1 MKPWKIV
8 SIIVVVVVLGIGVL
22 LALGFMGTKKKPQQA
37 KQQQTVQSSQKK
49 EEVKQETKS
58 SSSSANSS
66 SQASSS
72 KTEETK
78 SSETKPSS
86 SSEEP
91 KKNES
96 ETYAL
101 ANVDFPNF
109 KTNGSSRAVVSGK
122 KVYKLGTSY
131 VFNVVLTVPTESN
144 GNMEVDYLTTF
155 NNYNSVKIGSL
166 VAVEYG
172 ITADGSMTIT
182 SAKPI

>member
-8 SIIVVVVVLGIGVL
+8 SIIVVVVVLGIGL
-22 LALGFMGTKKKPQQA
+22 LIAFGGMGVKKKNQQA
-37 KQQQTVQSSQKK
+37 KQQQTTQTTQKK
-49 EEVKQETKS
+49 EEVKQETKPS
-58 SSSSANSS
+58 SSSSSS

-72 KTEETK
+72 KTEEAK
-78 SSETKPSS
+78 PSETKPSS
-86 SSEEP
+86 SETP
-91 KKNES
+91 KKTES
-96 ETYAL
+96 DTYAL
-101 ANVDFPNF
+101 ANVDFPTF
-109 KTNGSSRAVVSGK
+109 KTTGSSRAVVSGK
-122 KVYKLGTSY
+122 KVHKLGTSY

>member
-8 SIIVVVVVLGIGVL
+8 SIVVFIVVVAVSLLIVFGGMGV
-22 LALGFMGTKKKPQQA
+22 KKKQA
-37 KQQQTVQSSQKK
+37 TNNKQQTTQTAQTTQQQK
-49 EEVKQETKS
+49 EEVKQATSTVEVTES
-58 SSSSANSS
+58 STT
-66 SQASSS
+66 QASTV
-72 KTEETK
+72 KEETK
-78 SSETKPSS
+78 KSD
-86 SSEEP
+86 
-91 KKNES
+91 S

-109 KTNGSSRAVVSGK
+109 KTTGSSRAVVSGK

-131 VFNVVLTVPTESN
+131 VFNIIMTVPTETN
-144 GNMEVDYLTTF
+144 GNIEVEYLTTF

-172 ITADGSMTIT
+172 ISSDGAVAIT

>member
-8 SIIVVVVVLGIGVL
+8 SIVGLFVVVAVSLLIVFGGMGV
-22 LALGFMGTKKKPQQA
+22 KKKQA
-37 KQQQTVQSSQKK
+37 TNNKQQTTQTAQTAQQQK
-49 EEVKQETKS
+49 EGVKQATTTVEVTES
-58 SSSSANSS
+58 STT
-66 SQASSS
+66 QASTV
-72 KTEETK
+72 KEETK
-78 SSETKPSS
+78 KSD
-86 SSEEP
+86 
-91 KKNES
+91 S

-109 KTNGSSRAVVSGK
+109 KTTGSSRAVVSGK

-131 VFNVVLTVPTESN
+131 VFNIIMTVPTETN
-144 GNMEVDYLTTF
+144 GNIEVEYLTTF

-172 ITADGSMTIT
+172 ISSDGAVAIT

>member
-8 SIIVVVVVLGIGVL
+8 SIVGLFVVVAVSLLIVFGGMGV
-22 LALGFMGTKKKPQQA
+22 KKKQA
-37 KQQQTVQSSQKK
+37 NNNKQQTTQTAQTTQQQK
-49 EEVKQETKS
+49 EEVKQATTTVEVTES
-58 SSSSANSS
+58 SST
-66 SQASSS
+66 QASTV
-72 KTEETK
+72 KEETK
-78 SSETKPSS
+78 KSD
-86 SSEEP
+86 
-91 KKNES
+91 S

-109 KTNGSSRAVVSGK
+109 KTTGSSRAVVSGK

-131 VFNVVLTVPTESN
+131 VFNIIMTVPTETN
-144 GNMEVDYLTTF
+144 GNIEVEYLTTF

-172 ITADGSMTIT
+172 ISSDGAVAIT

>member
-8 SIIVVVVVLGIGVL
+8 SIVVFIVVVAVSLLIVFGGMGV
-22 LALGFMGTKKKPQQA
+22 KKKQA
-37 KQQQTVQSSQKK
+37 TNNKQQTTQTAQTTQQQK
-49 EEVKQETKS
+49 EEVKQATTTVEVTES
-58 SSSSANSS
+58 STT
-66 SQASSS
+66 QASTV
-72 KTEETK
+72 KEETK
-78 SSETKPSS
+78 KSD
-86 SSEEP
+86 
-91 KKNES
+91 S

-109 KTNGSSRAVVSGK
+109 KTTGSSRAVVSGK

-131 VFNVVLTVPTESN
+131 VFNIIMTVPTETN
-144 GNMEVDYLTTF
+144 GNIEVEYLTTF

-172 ITADGSMTIT
+172 ISSDGAVAIT

>member
-8 SIIVVVVVLGIGVL
+8 SIVVFIVVVAVSLLIVFGGMGV
-22 LALGFMGTKKKPQQA
+22 KKKQA
-37 KQQQTVQSSQKK
+37 NNNKQQTTQTTQQQK
-49 EEVKQETKS
+49 EEVKQATTTVEVTES
-58 SSSSANSS
+58 STT
-66 SQASSS
+66 QASTV
-72 KTEETK
+72 KEETK
-78 SSETKPSS
+78 KSD
-86 SSEEP
+86 
-91 KKNES
+91 S

-109 KTNGSSRAVVSGK
+109 KTTGSSRAVVSGK

-131 VFNVVLTVPTESN
+131 VFNIIMTVPTETN
-144 GNMEVDYLTTF
+144 GNIEVEYLTTF

-172 ITADGSMTIT
+172 ISSDGAVAIT

>member
-8 SIIVVVVVLGIGVL
+8 SFVVLFVVVAVSLLIVFGGMGV
-22 LALGFMGTKKKPQQA
+22 KKKQA
-37 KQQQTVQSSQKK
+37 TNNKQQTTQTAQTTQQQK
-49 EEVKQETKS
+49 EEVKQATTTVEITES
-58 SSSSANSS
+58 STTQTSTV
-66 SQASSS
+66 
-72 KTEETK
+72 KEETK
-78 SSETKPSS
+78 KSD
-86 SSEEP
+86 
-91 KKNES
+91 S

-109 KTNGSSRAVVSGK
+109 KTTGSSRAVVSGK

-131 VFNVVLTVPTESN
+131 VFNIIMTVPTETN
-144 GNMEVDYLTTF
+144 GNIEVEYLTTF

-172 ITADGSMTIT
+172 ISSDGAIAIT

>member
-8 SIIVVVVVLGIGVL
+8 SIVGLFVVVAVSLLIVFGGMGV
-22 LALGFMGTKKKPQQA
+22 KKKQA
-37 KQQQTVQSSQKK
+37 NNNKQQTTQTAQTSQQQK
-49 EEVKQETKS
+49 EEVKQSTTTVEVTES
-58 SSSSANSS
+58 STT
-66 SQASSS
+66 QASTV
-72 KTEETK
+72 KEETK
-78 SSETKPSS
+78 KSD
-86 SSEEP
+86 
-91 KKNES
+91 S

-109 KTNGSSRAVVSGK
+109 KTTGSSRAVVSGK

-131 VFNVVLTVPTESN
+131 VFNIIMTVPTETN
-144 GNMEVDYLTTF
+144 GNIEVEYLTTF

-172 ITADGSMTIT
+172 ISSDGAIAIT

>member
-8 SIIVVVVVLGIGVL
+8 SIVGLFVVVAVSLLIVFGGMGV
-22 LALGFMGTKKKPQQA
+22 KKKQA
-37 KQQQTVQSSQKK
+37 NNNKQQTTQTAQTTQQQK
-49 EEVKQETKS
+49 EEVKQS
-58 SSSSANSS
+58 STTVEVTESSTT
-66 SQASSS
+66 QASTV
-72 KTEETK
+72 KEETK
-78 SSETKPSS
+78 KSD
-86 SSEEP
+86 
-91 KKNES
+91 S

-109 KTNGSSRAVVSGK
+109 KTTGSSRAVVSGK

-131 VFNVVLTVPTESN
+131 VFNIIMTVPTETN
-144 GNMEVDYLTTF
+144 GNIEVEYLTTF

-172 ITADGSMTIT
+172 ISSDGAIAIT

>member
-8 SIIVVVVVLGIGVL
+8 SIVGLFVVVAVSLLIVFGGMGV
-22 LALGFMGTKKKPQQA
+22 KKKQA
-37 KQQQTVQSSQKK
+37 NNNKQQTTQTAQTTQQQK
-49 EEVKQETKS
+49 EEVKQDTTTVEVTES
-58 SSSSANSS
+58 STT
-66 SQASSS
+66 QASTV
-72 KTEETK
+72 KEETK
-78 SSETKPSS
+78 KSD
-86 SSEEP
+86 
-91 KKNES
+91 S

-109 KTNGSSRAVVSGK
+109 KTTGSSRAVVSGK

-131 VFNVVLTVPTESN
+131 VFNIIMTVPTETN
-144 GNMEVDYLTTF
+144 GNIEVEYLTTF

-172 ITADGSMTIT
+172 ISSDGAIAIT

>member
-8 SIIVVVVVLGIGVL
+8 SIVGLFVVVAVSLLIVFGGMGV
-22 LALGFMGTKKKPQQA
+22 KKKQA
-37 KQQQTVQSSQKK
+37 TNNKQQTTQTAQTTQQHK
-49 EEVKQETKS
+49 EEVKQS
-58 SSSSANSS
+58 STTVEVTESSTT
-66 SQASSS
+66 QASTV
-72 KTEETK
+72 KEETK
-78 SSETKPSS
+78 KSD
-86 SSEEP
+86 
-91 KKNES
+91 S

-109 KTNGSSRAVVSGK
+109 KTTGSSRAVVSGK

-131 VFNVVLTVPTESN
+131 VFNIIMTVPTETN
-144 GNMEVDYLTTF
+144 GNIEVEYLTTF

-172 ITADGSMTIT
+172 ISSDGAIAIT

>member
-8 SIIVVVVVLGIGVL
+8 SIVVLVVVVAVSLLIFFGGMGV
-22 LALGFMGTKKKPQQA
+22 KKKQA
-37 KQQQTVQSSQKK
+37 TNNKQQTTQTAQTTQQQK
-49 EEVKQETKS
+49 EEVKQS
-58 SSSSANSS
+58 SSTVEVTESSTT
-66 SQASSS
+66 QASTV
-72 KTEETK
+72 KEETK
-78 SSETKPSS
+78 KSD
-86 SSEEP
+86 
-91 KKNES
+91 S

-109 KTNGSSRAVVSGK
+109 KTTGSSRAVVSGK

-131 VFNVVLTVPTESN
+131 VFNIIMTVPTETN
-144 GNMEVDYLTTF
+144 GNIEVEYLTTF

-172 ITADGSMTIT
+172 ISSDGAIAIT

>member
-8 SIIVVVVVLGIGVL
+8 SIVVLVVVVAVSLLIVFGGMGV
-22 LALGFMGTKKKPQQA
+22 KKKQA
-37 KQQQTVQSSQKK
+37 NNNKQQTTQTAQTTQQQK
-49 EEVKQETKS
+49 EEVKQATTTVEVTES
-58 SSSSANSS
+58 STT
-66 SQASSS
+66 QASTV
-72 KTEETK
+72 KEETK
-78 SSETKPSS
+78 KSD
-86 SSEEP
+86 
-91 KKNES
+91 S

-109 KTNGSSRAVVSGK
+109 KTTGSSRAVVSGK

-131 VFNVVLTVPTESN
+131 VFNIIMTVPTETN
-144 GNMEVDYLTTF
+144 GNIEVEYLTTF

-172 ITADGSMTIT
+172 ISSDGAVAIT

>member
-8 SIIVVVVVLGIGVL
+8 SIVGLFVVVAVSLLIVFGGMGV
-22 LALGFMGTKKKPQQA
+22 KKKQA
-37 KQQQTVQSSQKK
+37 TNNKQQTTQTAQTTQQQK
-49 EEVKQETKS
+49 EEVKQSTTTVEVTES
-58 SSSSANSS
+58 STTQTSTV
-66 SQASSS
+66 
-72 KTEETK
+72 KEETK
-78 SSETKPSS
+78 KSD
-86 SSEEP
+86 
-91 KKNES
+91 S

-109 KTNGSSRAVVSGK
+109 KTTGSSRAVVSGK

-131 VFNVVLTVPTESN
+131 VFNIIMTVPTETN
-144 GNMEVDYLTTF
+144 GNIEVEYLTTF

-172 ITADGSMTIT
+172 ISSDGAIAIT

>member
-22 LALGFMGTKKKPQQA
+22 IAIGGMGVKKKNQQA

-49 EEVKQETKS
+49 EEVKQETKP
-58 SSSSANSS
+58 SSSSASSS

-72 KTEETK
+72 KSEESK
-78 SSETKPSS
+78 PSETKPSA
-86 SSEEP
+86 SEEP
-91 KKNES
+91 KKTES

-101 ANVDFPNF
+101 ANVDFPTF
-109 KTNGSSRAVVSGK
+109 KTTGSSRAVVSSR

-172 ITADGSMTIT
+172 ITSDGSMTIT

>member
-8 SIIVVVVVLGIGVL
+8 SIVGLFVVVAVSLLIFFGGMGV
-22 LALGFMGTKKKPQQA
+22 KKKQA
-37 KQQQTVQSSQKK
+37 TNNKQQTTQTAQTTQQQK
-49 EEVKQETKS
+49 EEVKQATTTVEVTES
-58 SSSSANSS
+58 STTQTSTV
-66 SQASSS
+66 
-72 KTEETK
+72 KEETK
-78 SSETKPSS
+78 KSD
-86 SSEEP
+86 
-91 KKNES
+91 S

-109 KTNGSSRAVVSGK
+109 KTTGSSRAVVSGK

-131 VFNVVLTVPTESN
+131 VFNIIMTVPTETN
-144 GNMEVDYLTTF
+144 GNIEVEYLTTF

-172 ITADGSMTIT
+172 ISSDGAIAIT

>member
-8 SIIVVVVVLGIGVL
+8 SIVGLFVVVAVSLLIIFGGMGV
-22 LALGFMGTKKKPQQA
+22 KKKQA
-37 KQQQTVQSSQKK
+37 TNNKQHTTQTAQTTQQQK
-49 EEVKQETKS
+49 EEVKQS
-58 SSSSANSS
+58 STTVEVTESSTT
-66 SQASSS
+66 QASTV
-72 KTEETK
+72 KEETK
-78 SSETKPSS
+78 KSD
-86 SSEEP
+86 
-91 KKNES
+91 S

-109 KTNGSSRAVVSGK
+109 KTTGSSRAVVSGK

-131 VFNVVLTVPTESN
+131 VFNIIMTVPTETN
-144 GNMEVDYLTTF
+144 GNIEVEYLTTF

-172 ITADGSMTIT
+172 ISSDGAIAIT

>member
-8 SIIVVVVVLGIGVL
+8 SIVGLFVVVAVSLLIVFGGMGV
-22 LALGFMGTKKKPQQA
+22 KKKQA
-37 KQQQTVQSSQKK
+37 TNNKQQTTQTAQTTQQQK
-49 EEVKQETKS
+49 EEVKQS
-58 SSSSANSS
+58 STTVEVTESSTT
-66 SQASSS
+66 QASTV
-72 KTEETK
+72 KEETK
-78 SSETKPSS
+78 KS
-86 SSEEP
+86 
-91 KKNES
+91 ES

-109 KTNGSSRAVVSGK
+109 KTTGSSRAVVSGK

-131 VFNVVLTVPTESN
+131 VFNIIMTVPTETN
-144 GNMEVDYLTTF
+144 GNIEVEYLTTF

-172 ITADGSMTIT
+172 ISSDGAIAIT

>member
-8 SIIVVVVVLGIGVL
+8 SIVGLFVVVAVSLLIVFGGMGV
-22 LALGFMGTKKKPQQA
+22 KKKQA
-37 KQQQTVQSSQKK
+37 TNNKQQTTQTAQTTQQQK
-49 EEVKQETKS
+49 EEVKQPSTTVEVTES
-58 SSSSANSS
+58 STT
-66 SQASSS
+66 QASTV
-72 KTEETK
+72 KEETK
-78 SSETKPSS
+78 KSD
-86 SSEEP
+86 
-91 KKNES
+91 S

-109 KTNGSSRAVVSGK
+109 KTTGSSRAVVSGK

-131 VFNVVLTVPTESN
+131 VFNIIMTVPTETN
-144 GNMEVDYLTTF
+144 GNIEVEYLTTF

-172 ITADGSMTIT
+172 ISSDGAIAIT

>member
-8 SIIVVVVVLGIGVL
+8 SIVVFIVVVAVSLLIVFGGMGV
-22 LALGFMGTKKKPQQA
+22 KKKQA
-37 KQQQTVQSSQKK
+37 NNNKQQTTQTAQTTQQQK
-49 EEVKQETKS
+49 EEVKQATTTVEVTES
-58 SSSSANSS
+58 STT
-66 SQASSS
+66 QASTV
-72 KTEETK
+72 KEETK
-78 SSETKPSS
+78 KSD
-86 SSEEP
+86 
-91 KKNES
+91 S

-109 KTNGSSRAVVSGK
+109 KTTGSSRAVVSGK

-131 VFNVVLTVPTESN
+131 VFNIIMTVPTETN
-144 GNMEVDYLTTF
+144 GNIEVEYLTTF

-172 ITADGSMTIT
+172 ISSDGAVAIT

>member
-8 SIIVVVVVLGIGVL
+8 SIVVFIVVVAVSLLIVFGGMGV
-22 LALGFMGTKKKPQQA
+22 KKKQETNN
-37 KQQQTVQSSQKK
+37 KQQTTQTAQTTQQQK
-49 EEVKQETKS
+49 EEVKQATTTVEVTES
-58 SSSSANSS
+58 STT
-66 SQASSS
+66 QASTV
-72 KTEETK
+72 KEETK
-78 SSETKPSS
+78 KSD
-86 SSEEP
+86 
-91 KKNES
+91 S

-109 KTNGSSRAVVSGK
+109 KTTGSSRAVVSGK

-131 VFNVVLTVPTESN
+131 VFNIIMTVPTETN
-144 GNMEVDYLTTF
+144 GNIEVEYLTTF

-172 ITADGSMTIT
+172 ISSDGAVAIT

>member
-8 SIIVVVVVLGIGVL
+8 SIVGLFVVVAVSLLIVFGGMGV
-22 LALGFMGTKKKPQQA
+22 KKKQA
-37 KQQQTVQSSQKK
+37 NNNKQQTTKTAQTSQQQK
-49 EEVKQETKS
+49 EEVKQSTTTVEVTES
-58 SSSSANSS
+58 STT
-66 SQASSS
+66 QASTV
-72 KTEETK
+72 KEETK
-78 SSETKPSS
+78 KSD
-86 SSEEP
+86 
-91 KKNES
+91 S

-109 KTNGSSRAVVSGK
+109 KTTGSSRAVVSGK

-131 VFNVVLTVPTESN
+131 VFNIIMTVPTETN
-144 GNMEVDYLTTF
+144 GNIEVEYLTTF

-172 ITADGSMTIT
+172 ISSDGAIAIT

>member
-8 SIIVVVVVLGIGVL
+8 SIVGLFVVVAVSLLIVFGGMGV
-22 LALGFMGTKKKPQQA
+22 KKKQA
-37 KQQQTVQSSQKK
+37 TNNKQQTTQTAQTTQQQK
-49 EEVKQETKS
+49 EEVKQS
-58 SSSSANSS
+58 STTVEVTESSTT
-66 SQASSS
+66 QASTVKE
-72 KTEETK
+72 KTKK
-78 SSETKPSS
+78 SD
-86 SSEEP
+86 
-91 KKNES
+91 S

-109 KTNGSSRAVVSGK
+109 KTTGSSRAVVSGK

-131 VFNVVLTVPTESN
+131 VFNIIMTVPTETN
-144 GNMEVDYLTTF
+144 GNIEVEYLTTF

-172 ITADGSMTIT
+172 ISSDGAIAIT

>member
-8 SIIVVVVVLGIGVL
+8 SIVGLFVVVAVSLLIVFGGMGV
-22 LALGFMGTKKKPQQA
+22 KKKQA
-37 KQQQTVQSSQKK
+37 NNNKQQTTQTAQTTQQQK
-49 EEVKQETKS
+49 EEVKQATTTVEVTES
-58 SSSSANSS
+58 STT
-66 SQASSS
+66 QAGTV
-72 KTEETK
+72 KEETK
-78 SSETKPSS
+78 KSD
-86 SSEEP
+86 
-91 KKNES
+91 S

-109 KTNGSSRAVVSGK
+109 KTTGSSRAVVSGK

-131 VFNVVLTVPTESN
+131 VFNIIMTVPTETN
-144 GNMEVDYLTTF
+144 GNIEVEYLTTF

-172 ITADGSMTIT
+172 ISSDGAIAIT

>member
-8 SIIVVVVVLGIGVL
+8 SIVVFIVVVAVSLLIVFGGMGV
-22 LALGFMGTKKKPQQA
+22 KKKQETNN
-37 KQQQTVQSSQKK
+37 KQQITQTAQTTQQQK
-49 EEVKQETKS
+49 EEVKQATTTVEVTESSTTKDS
-58 SSSSANSS
+58 TV
-66 SQASSS
+66 
-72 KTEETK
+72 KEETK
-78 SSETKPSS
+78 KSD
-86 SSEEP
+86 
-91 KKNES
+91 S

-109 KTNGSSRAVVSGK
+109 KTTGSSRAVVSGK

-131 VFNVVLTVPTESN
+131 VFNIIMTVPTETN
-144 GNMEVDYLTTF
+144 GNIEVEYLTTF

-172 ITADGSMTIT
+172 ISSDGAVAIT

>member
-8 SIIVVVVVLGIGVL
+8 SIVVLVVVVAVSLLIVFGGMGV
-22 LALGFMGTKKKPQQA
+22 KKKQA
-37 KQQQTVQSSQKK
+37 TNNKQQTTQTAQTTQQQK
-49 EEVKQETKS
+49 EEVKQATTTVEVTES
-58 SSSSANSS
+58 STT
-66 SQASSS
+66 QASTV
-72 KTEETK
+72 KEETK
-78 SSETKPSS
+78 KSD
-86 SSEEP
+86 
-91 KKNES
+91 S

-109 KTNGSSRAVVSGK
+109 KTTGSSRAVVSGK

-131 VFNVVLTVPTESN
+131 VFNIIMTVPTETN
-144 GNMEVDYLTTF
+144 GNIEVEYLTTF

-172 ITADGSMTIT
+172 ISSDGAIAIT

>member
-8 SIIVVVVVLGIGVL
+8 SIVGLFVVVAVSLLIVFGGMGV
-22 LALGFMGTKKKPQQA
+22 KKKQA
-37 KQQQTVQSSQKK
+37 INNKQQTTQTAQTTQQQK
-49 EEVKQETKS
+49 EEVKQATTTVEVTES
-58 SSSSANSS
+58 STTQTSTV
-66 SQASSS
+66 
-72 KTEETK
+72 KEETK
-78 SSETKPSS
+78 KSD
-86 SSEEP
+86 
-91 KKNES
+91 S

-109 KTNGSSRAVVSGK
+109 KTTGSSRAVVSGK

-131 VFNVVLTVPTESN
+131 VFNIIMTVPTETN
-144 GNMEVDYLTTF
+144 GNIEVEYLTTF

-172 ITADGSMTIT
+172 ISSDGAIAIT

>member
-8 SIIVVVVVLGIGVL
+8 SVVGLFVVVAVSLLIFFGGMGV
-22 LALGFMGTKKKPQQA
+22 KKKQA
-37 KQQQTVQSSQKK
+37 INNKQQTTQTSQTTQQQKEELKQSSTTV
-49 EEVKQETKS
+49 EVTES
-58 SSSSANSS
+58 STT
-66 SQASSS
+66 QASTV
-72 KTEETK
+72 KEETK
-78 SSETKPSS
+78 KSD
-86 SSEEP
+86 
-91 KKNES
+91 S

-109 KTNGSSRAVVSGK
+109 KTTGSSRAVVSGK

-131 VFNVVLTVPTESN
+131 VFNIIMTVPTETN
-144 GNMEVDYLTTF
+144 GNIEVEYLTTF

-172 ITADGSMTIT
+172 ISSDGAIAIT

>member
-8 SIIVVVVVLGIGVL
+8 SIVALVVVVAVSLLIVFGGMGV
-22 LALGFMGTKKKPQQA
+22 KKKQA
-37 KQQQTVQSSQKK
+37 TNNKQQTTQTAQTTQQQK
-49 EEVKQETKS
+49 EEVRQATTTVEVTES
-58 SSSSANSS
+58 STT
-66 SQASSS
+66 QASTI
-72 KTEETK
+72 KEETK
-78 SSETKPSS
+78 KSD
-86 SSEEP
+86 
-91 KKNES
+91 S

-109 KTNGSSRAVVSGK
+109 KTTGSSRAVVSGK

-131 VFNVVLTVPTESN
+131 VFNIIMTVPTETN
-144 GNMEVDYLTTF
+144 GNIEVEYLTTF

-172 ITADGSMTIT
+172 ISSDGAVAIT

>member
-8 SIIVVVVVLGIGVL
+8 SIVGLFVVVAVSLLIVFGGMGV
-22 LALGFMGTKKKPQQA
+22 KKKQA
-37 KQQQTVQSSQKK
+37 TNNKQQTTQTAQTTQQQK
-49 EEVKQETKS
+49 EEVKQS
-58 SSSSANSS
+58 STTVEVTESSTT
-66 SQASSS
+66 QASTV
-72 KTEETK
+72 KEETK
-78 SSETKPSS
+78 KSD
-86 SSEEP
+86 
-91 KKNES
+91 S

-109 KTNGSSRAVVSGK
+109 KTTGSSRAVVSGK

-131 VFNVVLTVPTESN
+131 VFNIIMTVPTETN
-144 GNMEVDYLTTF
+144 GNIEVEYLTTF

-172 ITADGSMTIT
+172 ISSDGAIAIT